1 MVTLLESKGAEAVV
15 GCEVTF
21 LMDAGAKCN
30 LLPLNV
36 YKEVISVLEI
46 VFLNSEDITMSFQ
59 ILLLI

>member
-1 MVTLLESKGAEAVV
+1 M
-15 GCEVTF
+15 TF
-21 LMDAGAKCN
+21 LMDTGAKCN

-46 VFLNSEDITMSFQ
+46 VFLNSEDIMSFQ